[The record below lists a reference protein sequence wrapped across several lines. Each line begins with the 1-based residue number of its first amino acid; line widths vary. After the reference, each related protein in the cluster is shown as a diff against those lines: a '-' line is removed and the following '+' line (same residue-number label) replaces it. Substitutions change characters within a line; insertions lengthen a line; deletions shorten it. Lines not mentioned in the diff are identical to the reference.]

1 MTRRHLV
8 GALLVWAWALAGCSN
23 GNQGAV
29 SVRWRIVDQSSGVSH
44 DPRTLGNNKSG
55 ACFLCIGGEGVRDC
69 PDPATQEWWVDQ
81 VELTIV
87 DTATNQQVPIEPF
100 PCKDRERTTPF
111 TIPQGRYAL
120 SLRADR
126 LTTPAY
132 CEKDCSR
139 QWPTPP
145 PAIRDIKPAEI
156 TNLDVI
162 EVLVESPAGQ

>member
-8 GALLVWAWALAGCSN
+8 GALLAWAWAGCSN

-29 SVRWRIVDQSSGVSH
+29 SVRWWIVDQSSGARY
-44 DPRTLGNNKSG
+44 DPRGQGNDKSG
-55 ACFLCIGGEGVRDC
+55 ACFLCGKAGVNEC
-69 PDPATQEWWVDQ
+69 PDPATQVWWVDQ
-81 VELTIV
+81 VELKVV

-100 PCKDRERTTPF
+100 PCRDRERTTPF
-111 TIPQGRYAL
+111 IIPQGRYAL

-126 LTTPAY
+126 LTTPDY
-132 CEKDCSR
+132 CDKDCSR
-139 QWPTPP
+139 QWPTPT

-162 EVLVESPAGQ
+162 EILVEPPPAQ